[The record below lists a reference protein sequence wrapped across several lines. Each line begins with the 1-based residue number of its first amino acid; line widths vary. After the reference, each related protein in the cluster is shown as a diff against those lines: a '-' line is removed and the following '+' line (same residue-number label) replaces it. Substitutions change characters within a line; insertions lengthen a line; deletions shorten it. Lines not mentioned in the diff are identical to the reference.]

1 MWLCLIVGL
10 AILVYQLGGLIAKP
24 GVLAD
29 DYVEYWAAGRLNL
42 SGADPYAGDQLLPL
56 ERAAGRKT
64 EVLMMWNP
72 PWTLAL
78 AMPLALFSYPIAV

>member
-1 MWLCLIVGL
+1 MWLCLLVVLPIL
-10 AILVYQLGGLIAKP
+10 AYQLSGLVSSP
-24 GVLAD
+24 GLLAD

-42 SGADPYAGDQLLPL
+42 NGSNPYAADQLLPL

-64 EVLMMWNP
+64 EVLLMWNP

-78 AMPLALFSYPIAV
+78 AMPLSEPGYKY